1 MKFSRTLAI
10 LLLLASPAAAAS
22 LAGVTL
28 LDTYPVAGQ
37 NLVLNGI
44 GLRSLTVFNVHVY
57 VAGLY
62 LTRQSHD
69 AREILAS
76 PGAKVI
82 LLRFVHSASKA
93 QVEQQYRVGEENN
106 CGSGGCDPADKP
118 DFERL
123 VAAAPAVEPG
133 DTSTYIFT
141 PGHLRVLANDRVI
154 ADFASRDLAFRL
166 LSGFI
171 GDHPPSAELKSQ
183 LLNLPR
189 S

>member
-1 MKFSRTLAI
+1 MTISRIIAI
-10 LLLLASPAAAAS
+10 LVLLAFPATAAT

-28 LDTYPVAGQ
+28 PDTYPAAGQ
-37 NLVLNGI
+37 TLVLNGI
-44 GLRSLTVFNVHVY
+44 GLRSLTIFNVHVY

-62 LTRQSHD
+62 VARQSHD
-69 AREILAS
+69 PNEILAA

-93 QVEQQYRVGEENN
+93 QVEQQFRTGEQNN
-106 CGSGGCDPADKP
+106 CGTGGCDPADAP

-133 DTSTYIFT
+133 DTSTYLFT

-154 ADFASRDLAFRL
+154 GDYANKDLAFRL
-166 LSGFI
+166 LAGFI
-171 GDHPPSAELKSQ
+171 GDHPPATELKNQ
-183 LLNLPR
+183 LLGLAN
-189 S
+189 